1 MLVNQVIGQYIMIIS
16 RTLCNVIYM
25 QNNTVKG
32 LVSRNNNITVME
44 VRLVQQMGFIK
55 LEAHSFVTFLSS
67 NQGPQNLNQGIIS
80 VLSLSHIAHCL
91 TKKSLKIPKW

>member
-1 MLVNQVIGQYIMIIS
+1 MLVNQVIGQYILIIS
-16 RTLCNVIYM
+16 STLCNVIYM

-55 LEAHSFVTFLSS
+55 LDVVWVLIHSLRFL
-67 NQGPQNLNQGIIS
+67 
-80 VLSLSHIAHCL
+80 VLIKDLKTL
-91 TKKSLKIPKW
+91 TKE

>member
-1 MLVNQVIGQYIMIIS
+1 
-16 RTLCNVIYM
+16 M

-55 LEAHSFVTFLSS
+55 LDVVWVLIHSLRFL
-67 NQGPQNLNQGIIS
+67 
-80 VLSLSHIAHCL
+80 VLIKDLKTL
-91 TKKSLKIPKW
+91 TKE